1 MFPSIQG
8 MHPDIFELPGRG
20 VFINNNPG
28 ASILG
33 AIPYTLTRPFID
45 IVVNK
50 VLQIRAAN
58 PNGPPEYNSIYPMA
72 REFYQEAY
80 QRGYDIKF
88 GLAAGVM
95 QVLLMAPLSALSV
108 VVIFY
113 ILLAL
118 TKQTRMSLILAV
130 LYAFATPVF
139 YRTAQLNHNLLQSH
153 FALFAFALL
162 WRPWS
167 SSKHLNPLQ
176 WLLAGLLTGYTVV
189 LDYSGVV
196 IVLAIGVYALVK
208 WISTESAY
216 RKYSAIVLFGAGVAI
231 SVAILVIYQWSA
243 FGNPILP
250 AQSYMP
256 ATTYSGY
263 GYRGIDWPQ
272 PDLFLA
278 LGFNLRYGLF
288 TSAPFLLL
296 ALFIPAWFRKEWRIV
311 EKRETLFILFFSL
324 LFFVFTSANQFAR
337 MQFNSGIRHVV
348 PVTPFLFLIVAGV
361 FIKLPRWF
369 QISFGAITLYWSW
382 CLAMYRDVE
391 QGSGIFE
398 ALTHITLGGP
408 QLPWLMTLHRLGMAP
423 SWLSAWIFL
432 FLAGILLWGIWK
444 FRFRSPKFFQQHLIT
459 E

>member
-1 MFPSIQG
+1 M
-8 MHPDIFELPGRG
+8 
-20 VFINNNPG
+20 
-28 ASILG
+28 
-33 AIPYTLTRPFID
+33 
-45 IVVNK
+45 
-50 VLQIRAAN
+50 
-58 PNGPPEYNSIYPMA
+58 
-72 REFYQEAY
+72 
-80 QRGYDIKF
+80 
-88 GLAAGVM
+88 
-95 QVLLMAPLSALSV
+95 
-108 VVIFY
+108 
-113 ILLAL
+113 
-118 TKQTRMSLILAV
+118 
-130 LYAFATPVF
+130 
-139 YRTAQLNHNLLQSH
+139 
-153 FALFAFALL
+153 
-162 WRPWS
+162 
-167 SSKHLNPLQ
+167 
-176 WLLAGLLTGYTVV
+176 TGYTVV

-208 WISTESAY
+208 WISTSPLIVNIQQSFCLGQVWRFLLPFWSFISGRLLGIQSFQLNRICLLPPTAAM
-216 RKYSAIVLFGAGVAI
+216 AIEGSIGLSLTF
-231 SVAILVIYQWSA
+231 
-243 FGNPILP
+243 
-250 AQSYMP
+250 
-256 ATTYSGY
+256 
-263 GYRGIDWPQ
+263 
-272 PDLFLA
+272 FLA